1 MDDIIYNKDT
11 NQSVLEIDGTDQGGV
26 EHINF
31 NETFD
36 QTSSEIQPN
45 FMPLWPIPFG
55 YTNFGE
61 SLRNLN
67 KQLIADIETEKEN
80 NPTEKRTFTKNNSG
94 WQSAVRMEEKYKSF
108 EELRKIILQYSLGT
122 LHMSG
127 ISEDMHINVSNLWA
141 NMIFEKGGWSNPHTH
156 GSGDTIW
163 SGVYYPKGVT
173 EIENLDEFIP
183 EEYLN
188 YGINH
193 TGGTLL
199 IKDLNISKKIVT
211 VKLDHEYYYG
221 TNFSVIPRESLLV
234 LFPAWVEHMVT
245 PTTDDSKRYSISF
258 GISRASY
265 NMNEM
270 VAHTPNVGDISMSD
284 NLIKQQDN
292 VTIEK
297 V

>member
-1 MDDIIYNKDT
+1 MRKLNVVDDITYNKETD
-11 NQSVLEIDGTDQGGV
+11 QSVNKIT
-26 EHINF
+26 
-31 NETFD
+31 
-36 QTSSEIQPN
+36 PN
-45 FMPLWPIPFG
+45 FQPLWAIPFG

-94 WQSAVRMEEKYKSF
+94 WQSALRMEEKYKSF

-122 LHMSG
+122 LYMSG
-127 ISEDMHINVSNLWA
+127 ISKDMYINVGNLWA
-141 NMIFEKGGWSNPHTH
+141 NMIFAKGGWSNPHTH

-173 EIENLDEFIP
+173 EVENLDEFIS
-183 EEYLN
+183 EEYLT
-188 YGINH
+188 YGINK
-193 TGGTLL
+193 TGGSLL
-199 IKDLNISKKIVT
+199 IKDLNISKKIIT
-211 VKLDHEYYYG
+211 VKLDHEHYYG

-258 GISRASY
+258 GIVRKTNSIHDDGSIT
-265 NMNEM
+265 
-270 VAHTPNVGDISMSD
+270 VLD

-292 VTIEK
+292 ITIEK

>member
-1 MDDIIYNKDT
+1 MDDITYNKDT
-11 NQSVLEIDGTDQGGV
+11 DQSVSEIDDAYERGV
-26 EHINF
+26 EDINF
-31 NETFD
+31 NETFGNGNLD
-36 QTSSEIQPN
+36 KIKPN
-45 FMPLWPIPFG
+45 FQPLWPIPFG

-80 NPTEKRTFTKNNSG
+80 NPTEKRTFAKNNSG
-94 WQSAVRMEEKYKSF
+94 WQSKVRMEDKYKSF
-108 EELRKIILQYSLGT
+108 EELRKVILQYSLGT

-127 ISEDMHINVSNLWA
+127 ISEDMNINVSNLWA

-173 EIENLDEFIP
+173 EIENLDEFIS

-199 IKDLNISKKIVT
+199 IKDLNISKKVVT
-211 VKLDHEYYYG
+211 VKLDHEHYYG

-258 GISRASY
+258 GIVRTHNQDDGSIT
-265 NMNEM
+265 
-270 VAHTPNVGDISMSD
+270 VLD

-292 VTIEK
+292 ITIEK